1 MYFVF
6 FYTIFYNFNYYYIPY
21 VYKRLIRK
29 VDNRMSTCDFA
40 IFAPEN
46 TLEFYTEIDHGY
58 TDSDADNDNFSAH
71 TKERLPKYLTPLTIN
86 KTPRVFKVSSKVC
99 KDNKYPAIALFKNP
113 KAYKTLFEPE
123 IDSYLVKGIG
133 IVPSDNV
140 ICEGEIF
147 WSLDNN
153 ESTNYDMM
161 N

>member
-1 MYFVF
+1 
-6 FYTIFYNFNYYYIPY
+6 
-21 VYKRLIRK
+21 
-29 VDNRMSTCDFA
+29 MSTCDFA

-46 TLEFYTEIDHGY
+46 TLEFYTEIDHGHTDSD
-58 TDSDADNDNFSAH
+58 TDSDADSDADSDNFSAN

-153 ESTNYDMM
+153 ESTNYERTNNYDMM
-161 N
+161 NE